1 MSTSTKRTAIIT
13 GGASGIGLATAER
26 FARQDMN
33 VVIADINEGA
43 AAAVAAQVQSHGG
56 QSLGLNCDVT
66 NEEAVRSVVEQA
78 TKRFGQVD
86 IFLASAGM
94 DLHHDL
100 GKTTVESW
108 HKVQDVNVTG
118 AFLFMKH
125 LRDGMVE
132 RKFGRL
138 ICMGSSSGIFGMGYP
153 AYSTAKAAL
162 QGLALS
168 AARELAPHG
177 VTVNVVAPGPTET
190 AMSLAMWASNPGRRE
205 KLIGKMPVGRVAKPE
220 EIAGAINYLA
230 SDEAGYVTG
239 STLVI
244 DGGLTSLF
252 GP

>member
-1 MSTSTKRTAIIT
+1 MTTSIRTAILT
-13 GGASGIGLATAER
+13 GGASGIGLATAQR

-33 VVIADINEGA
+33 VVIADINGDA
-43 AAAVAAQVQSHGG
+43 ATQAAREIEEQGG
-56 QSLGLNCDVT
+56 GIVSGCQCDVT
-66 NEEAVRSVVEQA
+66 DEKSVRAVVDLAMERHG
-78 TKRFGQVD
+78 RVD

-100 GKTTVESW
+100 AQTSIESW
-108 HKVQDVNVTG
+108 RKVQDVNVTG

-125 LRDGMVE
+125 LRDIMIAQ
-132 RKFGRL
+132 KYGRI

-153 AYSTAKAAL
+153 AYSSAKAAL

-168 AARELAPHG
+168 SARELAPHG

-190 AMSLAMWASNPGRRE
+190 AMSLAMWASNPGRRK
-205 KLIGKMPVGRVAKPE
+205 KLEGKMPVRRVARPA

-230 SDEAGYVTG
+230 SEEAGYVTG